1 MNVARVLPEWTHDQ
15 SGHVH
20 NFVLGVLLVHG
31 VSPCTNFLL
40 LPLLSRMIIL
50 ITGKHPAARD

>member
-1 MNVARVLPEWTHDQ
+1 
-15 SGHVH
+15 VH